1 MNELQ
6 PKASAADVPWL
17 TSDRRVP
24 VADTSMLNHSAGAR
38 AGADARRVGDG
49 TAAAPEAQ
57 PAETAGPGEA
67 PQAWAEGLRSTVR
80 SHPLACLAAALAA
93 GLLIARVTR

>member
-6 PKASAADVPWL
+6 PNAHASDVPWL

-24 VADTSMLNHSAGAR
+24 VPDTSMLNNSAGSA
-38 AGADARRVGDG
+38 ARRIGDG
-49 TAAAPEAQ
+49 VSAAQKKQ
-57 PAETAGPGEA
+57 PAETALPGKA
-67 PQAWAEGLRSTVR
+67 PDAWAEGLRSTVR
-80 SHPLACLAAALAA
+80 SNPLACLAAALAA

>member
-24 VADTSMLNHSAGAR
+24 VPDTSMLNHGDSAGAR
-38 AGADARRVGDG
+38 RMGDR

-57 PAETAGPGEA
+57 AAATALAGET
-67 PQAWAEGLRSTVR
+67 PQAWAESLRSTVR